1 MQPDAINGA
10 VEKPNSSAPNNAPI
24 TTSRPVLSPP
34 STWTDIRDLSLFF
47 IKVWCVSAKPSSQGE
62 PACFTEVRGL
72 APVPPSIPEIVTWS
86 AFALATPAAT
96 VPTPTSDTN
105 FTDISAFGLTF
116 LRSNI
121 SCAKSSIE

>member
-47 IKVWCVSAKPSSQGE
+47 IKVWCVSAKPSSQTLGAPMRLADLGLLETDLERAAQIATEKPYWNPRDITKDAILRILKQAWAGE
-62 PACFTEVRGL
+62 P
-72 APVPPSIPEIVTWS
+72 PE
-86 AFALATPAAT
+86 
-96 VPTPTSDTN
+96 
-105 FTDISAFGLTF
+105 LT
-116 LRSNI
+116 
-121 SCAKSSIE
+121 